1 MFTTYWAWG
10 EVVYVYSY
18 LTFSDY
24 SIFVY
29 IINKKLRFRHLRK
42 KKEDDKKVAQDNTAM
57 RIGKAGF
64 QTHVCIGPEPKDGQ
78 SFRMVLRWDEDG

>member
-1 MFTTYWAWG
+1 M
-10 EVVYVYSY
+10 VYVYSY

-42 KKEDDKKVAQDNTAM
+42 KRKMTKKL
-57 RIGKAGF
+57 
-64 QTHVCIGPEPKDGQ
+64 PKIIQ
-78 SFRMVLRWDEDG
+78 L